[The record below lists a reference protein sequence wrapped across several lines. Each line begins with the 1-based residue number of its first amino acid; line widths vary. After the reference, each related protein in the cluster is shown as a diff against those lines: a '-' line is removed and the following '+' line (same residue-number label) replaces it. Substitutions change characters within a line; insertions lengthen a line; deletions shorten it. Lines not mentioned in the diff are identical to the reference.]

1 MNNCH
6 LKNDID
12 SLAKSEFLCTSSDKD
27 GIEFLKYEG
36 GKKNLIIILGLS
48 FIKIEAQKKRRDKFV
63 APFLDKYSVYIPDRP
78 QNLKEGTTISDLSKS
93 VLSFADGLGL
103 ESYDV
108 MGISQGGMI
117 AQALATLASSS
128 IDNLVLVVTTPK
140 VLDNIDVVEKWYN
153 SVEVGDYLGALTSM
167 RDSSYSEKWLAK
179 HKDKPLFLPD
189 QKHLRSASQFKIL
202 CDACLGFDIRGDLE
216 KIKARTLVVG
226 GRLDKVVGVGGSQ
239 ELREALSCDYK
250 IYDDMGHGLYE
261 EDKNF
266 CKKAALWLDGNDAA
280 SSFASV

>member
-1 MNNCH
+1 MSNSY
-6 LKNDID
+6 LKKDID
-12 SLAKSEFLCTSSDKD
+12 SLARSEFLCTSSDKD

-36 GKKNLIIILGLS
+36 GKKNLIIIPGLS
-48 FIKIEAQKKRRDKFV
+48 FIKIEAQKNRRDKFV

-78 QNLKEGTTISDLSKS
+78 QNLKEGTTISDLAKS
-93 VLSFADGLGL
+93 VLSFADELGL

-117 AQALATLASSS
+117 AQSLATLASSF
-128 IDNLVLVVTTPK
+128 IDNLVLVVTTSK
-140 VLDNIDVVEKWYN
+140 VLDNTDVVEKWYN
-153 SVEVGDYLGALTSM
+153 SVEEGDYLGTLTSM
-167 RDSSYSEKWLAK
+167 RDSSYSDRWLAK
-179 HKDKPLFLPD
+179 HKDEPLFLPD

-202 CDACLGFDIRGDLE
+202 CDACLGFDIRGDLQ

-250 IYDDMGHGLYE
+250 IYEDMGHGLYE

-266 CKKAALWLDGNDAA
+266 CKKVSLWLDGNDVA